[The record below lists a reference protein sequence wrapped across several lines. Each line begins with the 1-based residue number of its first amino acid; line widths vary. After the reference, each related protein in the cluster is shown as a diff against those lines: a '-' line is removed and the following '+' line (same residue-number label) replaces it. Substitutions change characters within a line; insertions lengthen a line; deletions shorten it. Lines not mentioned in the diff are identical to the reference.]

1 MKQRLVVIGNGMAGM
16 RTVEELL
23 SAAPDKYDIT
33 VFGAEPYGNY
43 NRIMLSSVL
52 CGEKTIEDIVIN
64 NRQWYIDN
72 GITLHAGEG
81 KTVVYIDRIKRD
93 VYAQDGTVAGYDR
106 LLIATGS
113 KAVMPSVPGSDL
125 EGVISFRDIFDV
137 NKMLSYSRS
146 HKKAVVLGGGLLGL
160 EAANGLVSRGM
171 DVTVIHNH
179 EILLNRQMD
188 RPSAKLLQTELE
200 QRGLKFKMAA
210 KLKQLLGDENGHITA
225 VSLDDGSQLEC
236 DLFITA
242 IGVRPNM
249 KLALEA
255 GIYCQRGIVVNDTL
269 QSYDPSIYAVGE
281 CIQHRGSTF
290 GLVAP
295 LFEQAKV
302 CANHLS
308 GHGAAEYITLPTA
321 TKLKVTGINLF
332 SVGDFQGDEHSESIC
347 FTDPALGIYKKL
359 VVKAGKLI
367 GAVLYGDTADGGW
380 YQKLLEQGENISDIR
395 DALIFGET
403 YARDSLVPK
412 LQLGTNPPGA
422 DLHTPAGCRAGQ
434 PGMNSVMEAPASCV
448 AKLELRPLGS
458 QAGAWEPARH

>member
-23 SAAPDKYDIT
+23 TAAPDKYEIT

-52 CGEKTIEDIVIN
+52 CGEKNIEDIVIN

-81 KTVVYIDRIKRD
+81 KTVVYIDRKKRD

-113 KAVMPSVPGSDL
+113 KAVMPQVPGNDL
-125 EGVISFRDIFDV
+125 EGVISFRDIADV

-160 EAANGLVSRGM
+160 EAACGLVLRGM
-171 DVTVIHNH
+171 DVTVIHNQD
-179 EILLNRQMD
+179 ILMNRQMD
-188 RPSAKLLQTELE
+188 RPAAKLLQTELE
-200 QRGLKFKMAA
+200 RRGLKFRMAA
-210 KLKQLLGDENGHITA
+210 KLKQLLGDEKRHIKA
-225 VSLDDGSQLEC
+225 VSFEDGMDAGAIADDGSRLEC
-236 DLFITA
+236 DLFVSA

-249 KLALEA
+249 ELARKS

-308 GHGAAEYITLPTA
+308 AHGAAEYATLPTA
-321 TKLKVTGINLF
+321 AKLKVTGINLF
-332 SVGDFQGDEHSESIC
+332 SVGDFQGGENCENIC
-347 FTDPALGIYKKL
+347 FTDPASGIYKKL
-359 VVKAGKLI
+359 VVKGGKLI
-367 GAVLYGDTADGGW
+367 GAVLYGDTADGSW
-380 YQKLLEQGENISDIR
+380 YQQLLEQEDNISGIR
-395 DALIFGET
+395 DALVFGQA
-403 YARDSLVPK
+403 Y
-412 LQLGTNPPGA
+412 
-422 DLHTPAGCRAGQ
+422 
-434 PGMNSVMEAPASCV
+434 
-448 AKLELRPLGS
+448 
-458 QAGAWEPARH
+458 AGAHNH

>member
-23 SAAPDKYDIT
+23 SAAPGKYDIT

-64 NRQWYIDN
+64 SRQWYIDN

-81 KTVVYIDRIKRD
+81 KAAVYIDRKKKD

-113 KAVMPSVPGSDL
+113 KAVIAPIPGNDL

-137 NKMLSYSRS
+137 NKMLTYSRS

-160 EAANGLVSRGM
+160 EAANGLVLRGM

-179 EILLNRQMD
+179 EVLLNRQMD
-188 RPSAKLLQTELE
+188 RQSAKMLQAELE
-200 QRGLKFKMAA
+200 QRGLKFRLAA
-210 KLKQLLGDENGHITA
+210 NVKQLLGDESGHITG
-225 VSLDDGSQLEC
+225 VSFGDGSKLEC
-236 DLFITA
+236 DLFVMA

-249 KLALEA
+249 ALAQEA
-255 GIYCQRGIVVNDTL
+255 GIYCERGIVVNDTL

-281 CIQHRGSTF
+281 CIQHRGATF

-308 GHGAAEYITLPTA
+308 AHGAAEYVALPTA

-332 SVGDFQGDEHSESIC
+332 SVGNFLGDESSDSIH

-359 VVKAGKLI
+359 VIKANKLI

-380 YQKLLEQGENISDIR
+380 YQELLEKEANISGIR
-395 DALIFGET
+395 DALIFGKN
-403 YARDSLVPK
+403 YA
-412 LQLGTNPPGA
+412 Q
-422 DLHTPAGCRAGQ
+422 
-434 PGMNSVMEAPASCV
+434 NSCP
-448 AKLELRPLGS
+448 
-458 QAGAWEPARH
+458 

>member
-23 SAAPDKYDIT
+23 TAAPDKYEIT

-64 NRQWYIDN
+64 DRQWYLDN

-81 KTVVYIDRIKRD
+81 KTVVYIDRKKRD

-113 KAVMPSVPGSDL
+113 KAVMPEVPGNDL
-125 EGVISFRDIFDV
+125 EGVISFRDIVDV
-137 NKMLSYSRS
+137 NRMLSYSRS
-146 HKKAVVLGGGLLGL
+146 HSKAVVLGGGLLGL
-160 EAANGLVSRGM
+160 EAANGLMLRGM

-179 EILLNRQMD
+179 EFLLNRQMD
-188 RPSAKLLQTELE
+188 KPAAKILQTELE

-210 KLKQLLGDENGHITA
+210 KLKQLLGDESKHITA
-225 VSLDDGSQLEC
+225 VSFDDCTDAGGRATHGAVAEDGSRLEC
-236 DLFITA
+236 DLFVSA

-249 KLALEA
+249 ALAQKA

-269 QSYDPSIYAVGE
+269 QSYDPSVYAVGE
-281 CIQHRGSTF
+281 CVQHRGSTF

-308 GHGAAEYITLPTA
+308 AHGAAEYVALPTA

-332 SVGDFQGDEHSESIC
+332 SVGDFQGDENCENIC
-347 FTDPALGIYKKL
+347 FTDPASGIYKKL
-359 VVKAGKLI
+359 VIKANKLI
-367 GAVLYGDTADGGW
+367 GAVLYGDTADGSW
-380 YQKLLEQGENISDIR
+380 YQHLLEQEDNISGIR
-395 DALIFGET
+395 DALVFGQA
-403 YARDSLVPK
+403 Y
-412 LQLGTNPPGA
+412 
-422 DLHTPAGCRAGQ
+422 
-434 PGMNSVMEAPASCV
+434 
-448 AKLELRPLGS
+448 
-458 QAGAWEPARH
+458 AGAHNH

>member
-1 MKQRLVVIGNGMAGM
+1 MKPRLVVIGNGMAGM

-23 SAAPDKYDIT
+23 SAVPDKYDIT

-52 CGEKTIEDIVIN
+52 CGDKTIEDIVIN

-81 KTVVYIDRIKRD
+81 KAVVYIDRKKRD
-93 VYAQDGTVAGYDR
+93 VYTQDGTVAGYDR

-113 KAVMPSVPGSDL
+113 KPVIPPIPGHDL

-137 NKMLSYSRS
+137 NKMLTYSRN

-171 DVTVIHNH
+171 DVTVIHNN
-179 EILLNRQMD
+179 EVLLNRQMD
-188 RPSAKLLQTELE
+188 KPAGKLLQTELE
-200 QRGLKFKMAA
+200 QKGLKFKMAA
-210 KLKQLLGDENGHITA
+210 DVQQLLGDENGHITA
-225 VSLDDGSQLEC
+225 VSFGDGSKLEC
-236 DLFITA
+236 DLFVMA

-249 KLALEA
+249 ALAQEA
-255 GIYCQRGIVVNDTL
+255 GLYCERGIVVNDTL
-269 QSYDPSIYAVGE
+269 QSYDPRIYAVGE

-308 GHGAAEYITLPTA
+308 AHGAAEYVTLPAA

-359 VVKAGKLI
+359 VIKANKLI
-367 GAVLYGDTADGGW
+367 GAVLYGDTADGVW
-380 YQKLLEQGENISDIR
+380 YQELLEREANVSDIR
-395 DALIFGET
+395 DVLVFGKAYT
-403 YARDSLVPK
+403 
-412 LQLGTNPPGA
+412 
-422 DLHTPAGCRAGQ
+422 
-434 PGMNSVMEAPASCV
+434 
-448 AKLELRPLGS
+448 
-458 QAGAWEPARH
+458 

>member
-23 SAAPDKYDIT
+23 TAAPDKYDIT
-33 VFGAEPYGNY
+33 VFGTEPYGNY

-52 CGEKTIEDIVIN
+52 CGEKNIEDIVIN
-64 NRQWYIDN
+64 DRQWYIDN
-72 GITLHAGEG
+72 GIKLYAGEG
-81 KTVVYIDRIKRD
+81 KTVVYIDRKKRD

-113 KAVMPSVPGSDL
+113 KAVMPQVPGTDL
-125 EGVISFRDIFDV
+125 EGVVSFRDIADV

-146 HKKAVVLGGGLLGL
+146 YKKAVVLGGGLLGL
-160 EAANGLVSRGM
+160 EAACGLVLRGM
-171 DVTVIHNH
+171 DVTVIHNQD
-179 EILLNRQMD
+179 ILMNRQMD
-188 RPSAKLLQTELE
+188 RPAAKMLQTELE
-200 QRGLKFKMAA
+200 RRGLKFKMAA
-210 KLKQLLGDENGHITA
+210 KLKQLLGDEKRHIKA
-225 VSLDDGSQLEC
+225 VSFEDGSRLEC
-236 DLFITA
+236 DLFVSA

-249 KLALEA
+249 ELAQKA

-281 CIQHRGSTF
+281 CIQHRGATF

-308 GHGAAEYITLPTA
+308 AHGVAEYVSLPTA

-332 SVGDFQGDEHSESIC
+332 SVGDFQGDEHSENIC

-359 VVKAGKLI
+359 VVKAGKLV
-367 GAVLYGDTADGGW
+367 GAVLYGDTTDGSW
-380 YQKLLEQGENISDIR
+380 YQQLLEHEDNISGIR
-395 DALIFGET
+395 DALVFGQA
-403 YARDSLVPK
+403 Y
-412 LQLGTNPPGA
+412 
-422 DLHTPAGCRAGQ
+422 
-434 PGMNSVMEAPASCV
+434 
-448 AKLELRPLGS
+448 
-458 QAGAWEPARH
+458 AGAHNH

>member
-23 SAAPDKYDIT
+23 TAAPDKYDIT

-81 KTVVYIDRIKRD
+81 KAVVFIDRIKKD
-93 VYAQDGTVAGYDR
+93 VYAQDGTVASYDR

-113 KAVMPSVPGSDL
+113 KAVIPEVPGNDL

-179 EILLNRQMD
+179 EILLNRQLD
-188 RPSAKLLQTELE
+188 KPAAKMLQTELE

-210 KLKQLLGDENGHITA
+210 KLKQLLGDENGHISA
-225 VSLDDGSQLEC
+225 VSLDDCMDAGGRAPTVGALGDAGAVAEDGSQLEC

-249 KLALEA
+249 ELAMEA

-281 CIQHRGSTF
+281 CIQHRGDTF

-308 GHGAAEYITLPTA
+308 AHGAAEYVTLPTA

-332 SVGDFQGDEHSESIC
+332 SIGDFQGDEHSDSIC

-359 VVKAGKLI
+359 VVKADKLI

-380 YQKLLEQGENISDIR
+380 YQQLLEQAENISEIR
-395 DALIFGET
+395 DAL
-403 YARDSLVPK
+403 
-412 LQLGTNPPGA
+412 
-422 DLHTPAGCRAGQ
+422 
-434 PGMNSVMEAPASCV
+434 
-448 AKLELRPLGS
+448 
-458 QAGAWEPARH
+458 

>member
-23 SAAPDKYDIT
+23 SAAPEKYDIT

-64 NRQWYIDN
+64 DRQWYADN
-72 GITLHAGEG
+72 NIRLHAG
-81 KTVVYIDRIKRD
+81 KNKAVIRIDRAARK
-93 VYAQDGTVAGYDR
+93 VYAQDGTCAGYDR

-113 KAVMPSVPGSDL
+113 KAVVPPIPGNDL
-125 EGVISFRDIFDV
+125 EGVISFRDIFNV
-137 NKMLSYSRS
+137 NRMLAYSRS

-160 EAANGLVSRGM
+160 EAANGLVLRGM
-171 DVTVIHNH
+171 DVTVIHNN
-179 EILLNRQMD
+179 EVLLNRQMD
-188 RPSAKLLQTELE
+188 RQAGEMLRTALE

-210 KLKQLLGDENGHITA
+210 RTQRLI
-225 VSLDDGSQLEC
+225 SDGSDHIKAVGFEDGSELEC
-236 DLFITA
+236 DLFIMA
-242 IGVRPNM
+242 IGVRPNIV
-249 KLALEA
+249 LAQAARL
-255 GIYCQRGIVVNDTL
+255 YCERGIVVNDTL

-281 CIQHRGSTF
+281 CIQHRGDTF

-308 GHGAAEYITLPTA
+308 GHGVAEYSTLPTA

-332 SVGDFQGDEHSESIC
+332 SVGDFLGDGSCESIH

-359 VVKAGKLI
+359 IIKDNKLI
-367 GAVLYGDTADGGW
+367 GAVLYGDTVDGNW
-380 YQKLLEQGENISDIR
+380 YQELLEKEEPVSAIR
-395 DALIFGET
+395 DVLIFGKA
-403 YARDSLVPK
+403 YV
-412 LQLGTNPPGA
+412 
-422 DLHTPAGCRAGQ
+422 
-434 PGMNSVMEAPASCV
+434 
-448 AKLELRPLGS
+448 
-458 QAGAWEPARH
+458 